1 MKSVED
7 EDEGADGN
15 SSSRFSGGTMS
26 GTLGQS
32 SVYDIINKAVNK
44 EKLTI
49 AMPKGFL
56 KRVQYFFFMPL
67 THS

>member
-49 AMPKGFL
+49 AMPKGF
-56 KRVQYFFFMPL
+56 
-67 THS
+67 